1 MLSLLYLSRKSFFF
15 LIFKSTWFYFLT
27 KGSQVA
33 KGTFKMYGLRKWIDY
48 NILQKRE
55 KTSEALSMQ
64 TLYQHLLLSAYHLI
78 NDKDDGKI
86 AILHY
91 VGQSITKLA
100 MIRNWNNQ
108 TWDTKQEK
116 QKQRV
121 TVSDRRH
128 HACEFYTGW
137 VDFLTAVTD
146 SLRHCHGVFIRC
158 SWALYLD
165 DVSSSK
171 RIEKWLHM
179 HIFVFS
185 LYDVGFSNWMITD
198 GLNLKT
204 YIGERGLKLM
214 KSEAKRV
221 GVDLDH
227 VGKLDAMMVERVLT
241 RRDRSLKRDG

>member
-1 MLSLLYLSRKSFFF
+1 MIIKTEHFHYYLYFICHVTVFF
-15 LIFKSTWFYFLT
+15 LIFKSTWCYFLT

-33 KGTFKMYGLRKWIDY
+33 KGTFKMYGLRKWMDY

-64 TLYQHLLLSAYHLI
+64 TLYQHLLLRAYHLI

-91 VGQSITKLA
+91 FGQSVTKLA

-108 TWDTKQEK
+108 TWGTKQEK
-116 QKQRV
+116 QKQW
-121 TVSDRRH
+121 VSDRRH
-128 HACEFYTGW
+128 HACECYTGW

-158 SWALYLD
+158 TRAFYLD

-171 RIEKWLHM
+171 RIEKK
-179 HIFVFS
+179 V
-185 LYDVGFSNWMITD
+185 
-198 GLNLKT
+198 T
-204 YIGERGLKLM
+204 YAYFCFLFIWC
-214 KSEAKRV
+214 
-221 GVDLDH
+221 
-227 VGKLDAMMVERVLT
+227 
-241 RRDRSLKRDG
+241 